1 MNCMDEPTSFVDLMP
16 SMEVRQTEGAVL
28 LLMTSAAGRLDD
40 RSWHHY
46 RDPGRPVLEGA
57 IALLFETD
65 GALAEIRCA
74 PQSSESKSAGPELF
88 GKLFAAPGLEA
99 GLACLS
105 SLARQADRDLYE
117 LRGSGGRSTFFEWR
131 AP

>member
-1 MNCMDEPTSFVDLMP
+1 MNSMDEPTSFVDLIP
-16 SMEVRQTEGAVL
+16 SMEMRQAEGSVL

-46 RDPGRPVLEGA
+46 RDPGQPVIEGA
-57 IALLFETD
+57 IALLFENK
-65 GALAEIRCA
+65 GELAEIRTA
-74 PQSSESKSAGPELF
+74 SRNAGSKSAGPKLF
-88 GKLFAAPGLEA
+88 GELPAAPGLEA

-117 LRGSGGRSTFFEWR
+117 LRGAGRSAYFEWR